1 MDLTPEELVAL
12 VWEQPAPPYHCQECM
27 EDDSPT
33 ERLEWARLVLGLNEV
48 PSE

>member
-12 VWEQPAPPYHCQECM
+12 VWEQPEPPYHCIDCM
-27 EDDSPT
+27 EDFEPE
-33 ERLEWARLVLGLNEV
+33 ERLEWARRVLGVNEV